1 VASTEHS
8 SEAEEGRRRWRM
20 AFRQSPLPQV
30 CYEAQGL
37 FGMVRPEFEAGERR
51 LGDLLIGRIDSTAE
65 ALRYLNIIEINRA
78 TSALLG
84 LPLDTSDLLAGSFH
98 ESLFLRLC
106 ESLNWIGDDGVL
118 PVFEAQLIRADG
130 QVIDAQFHVRM
141 PLDPDPPWSLCV
153 ATFIDVTEINRAT
166 RAEREA
172 RQAAET
178 ASRAKTDFLAVM
190 SHEIRTPL
198 NGLLGMAQAMERE
211 RLPRAQLDRL
221 RVIQRSG
228 AALRDLLDD
237 MLDLSKIEA
246 GKLELEIADFDA
258 AGLAQEIHA
267 TFLPAARRKG
277 IALEL
282 EIAESAR
289 GCFRGDASRLR
300 QVLCKL
306 VANAIKFT
314 ETGRVALTLR
324 ACDAGLCCV
333 VSDTGPGIAADRL
346 PQLFEKF
353 VQADSSTTRR
363 FGGAGLGLAIC
374 KELRA
379 AMGGTVS
386 AVSQRG
392 VGSSFTVE
400 IPLARAEAD
409 PATWFEAAGFEAVLP
424 QGGVRILA
432 AEDNSVNQ
440 LVLRTL
446 LEQVGLAP
454 VIVENGAQAVSAWR
468 CGDWDLILMD
478 IQMPV
483 MDGPSAVRLIREEE
497 LASGRA
503 RTPIVALTAN
513 AMTHQIESYRAAG
526 MDGVVA
532 KPIDVAELF
541 RAIGALSAAA

>member
-1 VASTEHS
+1 
-8 SEAEEGRRRWRM
+8 M
-20 AFRQSPLPQV
+20 
-30 CYEAQGL
+30 
-37 FGMVRPEFEAGERR
+37 
-51 LGDLLIGRIDSTAE
+51 
-65 ALRYLNIIEINRA
+65 
-78 TSALLG
+78 
-84 LPLDTSDLLAGSFH
+84 
-98 ESLFLRLC
+98 
-106 ESLNWIGDDGVL
+106 
-118 PVFEAQLIRADG
+118 
-130 QVIDAQFHVRM
+130 
-141 PLDPDPPWSLCV
+141 
-153 ATFIDVTEINRAT
+153 
-166 RAEREA
+166 
-172 RQAAET
+172 
-178 ASRAKTDFLAVM
+178 
-190 SHEIRTPL
+190 
-198 NGLLGMAQAMERE
+198 
-211 RLPRAQLDRL
+211 
-221 RVIQRSG
+221 
-228 AALRDLLDD
+228 
-237 MLDLSKIEA
+237 
-246 GKLELEIADFDA
+246 
-258 AGLAQEIHA
+258 
-267 TFLPAARRKG
+267 
-277 IALEL
+277 
-282 EIAESAR
+282 AESAR

-300 QVLCKL
+300 QVLCNL

-374 KELRA
+374 KELCA

-424 QGGVRILA
+424 EGGVRILA